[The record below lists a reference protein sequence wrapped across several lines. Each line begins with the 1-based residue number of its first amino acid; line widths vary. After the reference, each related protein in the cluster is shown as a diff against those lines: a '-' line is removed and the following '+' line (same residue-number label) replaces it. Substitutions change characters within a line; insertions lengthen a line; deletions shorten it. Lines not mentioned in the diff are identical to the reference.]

1 MNSFFGTGPTPWDIA
16 ANGPRPPARAS
27 VRTLSTNIEDAL
39 IGTFS
44 RAQLDSLLPEE
55 LNLTWARDDIDPRD
69 DTLSKRDAIRGY
81 THGWT
86 LPQLAG
92 LARRLTTEFELKSNW
107 AEELE
112 LYIDAYQ
119 RDGGGVDGPTKNLIF
134 AANGP
139 KPELVLRDALNNQ
152 IEITANAEFCLVYD
166 HPVPPEG
173 LWLSHLI
180 RWWRE
185 REEVPDWVEDRAVA
199 LALHER
205 LRGSLADNRAEQV
218 IFDAYAARYKE
229 GFNIPAL
236 IPQVYLHFD
245 PVTQRARRA
254 AANGSPLARQR
265 MDFLLL
271 FSDRQRVVIEVDG
284 KQHYAKGSTASPE
297 LYSQMVAEDRRLRL
311 DGYEVY
317 RFGGYE
323 LTENPDAPTMVKQF
337 FDKLADNKK

>member
-16 ANGPRPPARAS
+16 AKGPRPPARAS

-81 THGWT
+81 TQGWT

-107 AEELE
+107 AAELE

-139 KPELVLRDALNNQ
+139 KPELVLLDALNNQ

-166 HPVPPEG
+166 RPVPAEG
-173 LWLSHLI
+173 LWLSTSSAGGANAKPSRTGSRTAPW
-180 RWWRE
+180 RW
-185 REEVPDWVEDRAVA
+185 PC
-199 LALHER
+199 
-205 LRGSLADNRAEQV
+205 
-218 IFDAYAARYKE
+218 
-229 GFNIPAL
+229 
-236 IPQVYLHFD
+236 
-245 PVTQRARRA
+245 T
-254 AANGSPLARQR
+254 NGSAGPGGQPGRAG
-265 MDFLLL
+265 
-271 FSDRQRVVIEVDG
+271 RV
-284 KQHYAKGSTASPE
+284 
-297 LYSQMVAEDRRLRL
+297 RRLRRPL
-311 DGYEVY
+311 QG
-317 RFGGYE
+317 RF
-323 LTENPDAPTMVKQF
+323 
-337 FDKLADNKK
+337 